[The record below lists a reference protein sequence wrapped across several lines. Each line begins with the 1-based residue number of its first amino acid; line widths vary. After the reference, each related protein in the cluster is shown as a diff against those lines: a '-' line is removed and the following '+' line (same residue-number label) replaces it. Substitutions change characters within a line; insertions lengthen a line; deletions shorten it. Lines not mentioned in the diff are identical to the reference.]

1 MHNILIDI
9 NYNYEAYNTSSASCI
24 LKVVCIFPSNGHIRL
39 FRRLGPVGVGFHKEK
54 SLQSSESWIIALTYP
69 HKYPMILCIH
79 IDRWKC
85 RFCRVIRVI
94 LTARDENHTT
104 SGILRYFSSQ
114 RQISISLNTNM
125 HQIISTY
132 LLDKNQAL
140 KHVRRSNSPVLSAK
154 NWFSFSRN
162 RILKMTI
169 DLCLSSI
176 FLLRARNYVPVYVL
190 LEAFSLTQNA
200 RSSLLTSYP
209 PPSSRKTPP
218 TVQFCSLVDLSP
230 PSSSPLWY
238 IDSHIQ
244 IYHQRNS
251 TTSGIDKRNPALV
264 SQNRTIRFSPLRVVE
279 P

>member
-1 MHNILIDI
+1 VHNILIDI

-154 NWFSFSRN
+154 NWFSFSRKSHLEN
-162 RILKMTI
+162 DHRFMFELYFSTSRSKLRTGVRII
-169 DLCLSSI
+169 RG
-176 FLLRARNYVPVYVL
+176 FLWHRMLDPVCWRHILHRLLAKLLQQCNSVL
-190 LEAFSLTQNA
+190 
-200 RSSLLTSYP
+200 
-209 PPSSRKTPP
+209 
-218 TVQFCSLVDLSP
+218 
-230 PSSSPLWY
+230 
-238 IDSHIQ
+238 
-244 IYHQRNS
+244 
-251 TTSGIDKRNPALV
+251 
-264 SQNRTIRFSPLRVVE
+264 
-279 P
+279 

>member
-9 NYNYEAYNTSSASCI
+9 NYNNWAYNTSAASCI
-24 LKVVCIFPSNGHIRL
+24 LKVACIFPSNDHIRL

-154 NWFSFSRN
+154 NWFSFSRKSHLEN
-162 RILKMTI
+162 DHRGVRDVDIFTTATILYTPCHYHRNVRVYTGRCPSEINIKDII
-169 DLCLSSI
+169 DLDA
-176 FLLRARNYVPVYVL
+176 FTLLNYVIW
-190 LEAFSLTQNA
+190 S
-200 RSSLLTSYP
+200 
-209 PPSSRKTPP
+209 
-218 TVQFCSLVDLSP
+218 
-230 PSSSPLWY
+230 
-238 IDSHIQ
+238 
-244 IYHQRNS
+244 
-251 TTSGIDKRNPALV
+251 
-264 SQNRTIRFSPLRVVE
+264 
-279 P
+279 